1 MYFAYGVPS
10 NFFQVSSHSSTWVS
24 ASMIGIVTSP
34 ILYINVN
41 KIVQTSRV
49 DFENSPPYS
58 SGLRSPSN
66 IGRGR
71 LNGYTLDCSRLK
83 TLKPQSF
90 CRGRNEHDRRNP
102 HHDFRGVYGRVS
114 HAHSSARAAYRKKA
128 RYRCDLDR
136 NR

>member
-1 MYFAYGVPS
+1 MARFCRRPSTTQQRLFVGLYPARFASSAGIAIVTGMYFAYGVPS

-71 LNGYTLDCSRLK
+71 LNGYTLD
-83 TLKPQSF
+83 
-90 CRGRNEHDRRNP
+90 
-102 HHDFRGVYGRVS
+102 
-114 HAHSSARAAYRKKA
+114 
-128 RYRCDLDR
+128 
-136 NR
+136 